1 MKVVPRASDE
11 VATARRL
18 ALSACPALPV
28 VPVLRVVDHVR
39 SVLGTSMA
47 VLVMPF
53 LTPMLE
59 WVQSSTLGDFL
70 LAIASMGE
78 VRCAVSQRVLLS
90 AVLDSFPTN
99 VRHCIVV
106 IVVDNSPPPL
116 CCPRRRLML
125 ATERACACVT

>member
-1 MKVVPRASDE
+1 MPRASDE

-18 ALSACPALPV
+18 ALSASGCPALPV

-47 VLVMPF
+47 VLVMPYM
-53 LTPMLE
+53 TPMLE